1 MRSVPGPIADVQ
13 PPAAGP
19 AGGDSS
25 PSNGSRAARPDGA
38 PGPVLGPGQPATFHG
53 RDPDTVAGAAVAQST
68 PTQCQAR
75 TRLYRNGELER
86 EGFPVEDISDY
97 LADESAVIW
106 LDLRDPDRE
115 DLSVLSA
122 EFGLHPVAVED
133 AVHEHERPKLDRYRS
148 HLFLLA
154 YGVHFDAES
163 GDLSTSEL
171 AAFVTPRALITV
183 RKDDRLDIE
192 AVLDYW
198 DASPDLASGGV
209 GYLLHGLIDYIVD
222 GHFAAVQALDG
233 AIEDLEDRLFSDTA
247 QDNEVQRRSFDLRK
261 SLVLLRRTVLP
272 MREVVN
278 SLMRRDLHVVSE
290 QLHPYYQDVYD
301 HVLRATEWTESLRD
315 LVTTILETN
324 LTIQGNRMNIIT
336 KKVTS
341 WAAIVAVPTFVT
353 GFYGMNVPYPGF
365 GHVTGLVSAVGIMAF
380 LAVAL
385 YVIFKRNDWL

>member
-1 MRSVPGPIADVQ
+1 VHSVPGPIAEVP

-19 AGGDSS
+19 AGDDSS
-25 PSNGSRAARPDGA
+25 PGNGDRAARSDRE
-38 PGPVLGPGQPATFHG
+38 PGPGLTATFRG
-53 RDPDTVAGAAVAQST
+53 RDPDTVAGSAIAGST
-68 PTQCQAR
+68 PTRCQAR

-86 EGFPVEDISDY
+86 EGFPVDDISDY
-97 LADESAVIW
+97 LTDESAVIW

-154 YGVHFDAES
+154 YGVKFDAQTGE
-163 GDLSTSEL
+163 LATSEL

-183 RKDDRLDIE
+183 RKDDRLDIQ

-198 DASPDLASGGV
+198 DASPDLASAGV

-222 GHFAAVQALDG
+222 EHFAAVQALDG

-247 QDNEVQRRSFDLRK
+247 KDGDVQRRSFDLRK
-261 SLVLLRRTVLP
+261 TLVLLRRVVLP
-272 MREVVN
+272 MRELVN

-290 QLHPYYQDVYD
+290 ELHPYYQDVYD

-324 LTIQGNRMNIIT
+324 LTIQGNRMNVIT

-365 GHVTGLVSAVGIMAF
+365 SRDSGLAAAVGVMVA
-380 LAVAL
+380 LAVVL
-385 YVIFKRNDWL
+385 YVIFKRQDWL